1 MVDIVEKHH
10 SQYDSFFTPEEC
22 QHIISV
28 FEEYKDEVPHGTY
41 EETGYT
47 GLTSTYQSY
56 NWLYHP
62 ELEHLKIEQ
71 RLFNLPE
78 FNKWQF
84 MTLQCWG
91 NALHIGE
98 NLGQHYHGHEM
109 QNESMRRY
117 RFYNANIFLGGEY
130 NQTWYEDIDYVNN
143 DVGDIHVFSC
153 DLEHRVDENTG
164 QDTRYSMAIDIYPEY
179 NQLLHGSWQSA
190 DAHMGRYKISKNEY
204 DRYRDTIAMRFY
216 IARALFA
223 IDFHN
228 TKILEESQAGNKKG
242 VQFHENMRDRLI
254 AWNNDYKDHV
264 HELEE
269 QNRQYGFEPDVPPLH
284 FDVDRS
290 SSRHTIFKKVIDPF
304 TSKGLE
310 DEKPKMIDYRA
321 MSPDDIDQVM
331 EDQKLQQTDWDAE
344 GILDKI
350 NSEDH
355 ECIIQE
361 YNGQYSGYSFVHYE
375 KRNGRAHV
383 SSICT
388 IPEYRGDGL
397 ALDNLQRI
405 DTTIR
410 NAGYKKLY
418 LVTRDDNE
426 SAHRLY
432 EKHGFKEVGTIKEY
446 YEDAADAVEYL
457 KKV

>member
-1 MVDIVEKHH
+1 MVDIVKKYH
-10 SQYDSFFTPEEC
+10 SNYSNFFTPEEC
-22 QHIISV
+22 EYIISV
-28 FEEYKDEVPHGTY
+28 IEKHKDDLPISD
-41 EETGYT
+41 EETTGYS
-47 GLTSTYQSY
+47 GLTSTYPMY
-56 NWLYHP
+56 NWLYNP
-62 ELEHLKIEQ
+62 DLADLKIEQ

-78 FNKWQF
+78 FSQWQY
-84 MTLQCWG
+84 MTLQCWA
-91 NALHIGE
+91 NALHEGE
-98 NLGQHYHGHEM
+98 ELKQHMHGHDLNK
-109 QNESMRRY
+109 QGLSQDMRRFL
-117 RFYNANIFLGGEY
+117 FYNANIYLGGEY
-130 NQTWYEDIDYVNN
+130 NETWYEDYGVVNN
-143 DVGDIHVFSC
+143 QPGDIHIFTC
-153 DLEHRVDENTG
+153 DVEHRVDSNIG
-164 QDTRYSMAIDIYPEY
+164 SDTRYSMAIDIYPEY
-179 NQLLHGSWQSA
+179 NEHLTHQ
-190 DAHMGRYKISKNEY
+190 GRYKIAKNEH

-228 TKILEESQAGNKKG
+228 TKILEESQRGNKKAIA
-242 VQFHENMRDRLI
+242 FHELQRDRLI
-254 AWNNDYKDHV
+254 EWNNAYKDHV

-321 MSPDDIDQVM
+321 MTADDIDRVL
-331 EDQKLQQTDWDAE
+331 EDQKHQDTDWDKE
-344 GILDKI
+344 GILEKI
-350 NSEDH
+350 QSDNH

-388 IPEYRGDGL
+388 IPEYRGEGL

-410 NAGYKKLY
+410 NAGYNKLY
-418 LVTRDDNE
+418 LVSRDDNE

-446 YEDAADAVEYL
+446 YEDYADAVEYL

>member
-78 FNKWQF
+78 FNKWQY

-98 NLGQHYHGHEM
+98 NLAQHYHGHEM
-109 QNESMRRY
+109 QNESLRRY

-130 NQTWYEDIDYVNN
+130 NQTWYEDIDYVHN

-164 QDTRYSMAIDIYPEY
+164 KDTRYSMAIDIYPEY
-179 NQLLHGSWQSA
+179 RKELTHQ
-190 DAHMGRYKISKNEY
+190 GRYKISKNE
-204 DRYRDTIAMRFY
+204 
-216 IARALFA
+216 
-223 IDFHN
+223 N
-228 TKILEESQAGNKKG
+228 
-242 VQFHENMRDRLI
+242 
-254 AWNNDYKDHV
+254 
-264 HELEE
+264 
-269 QNRQYGFEPDVPPLH
+269 
-284 FDVDRS
+284 
-290 SSRHTIFKKVIDPF
+290 
-304 TSKGLE
+304 
-310 DEKPKMIDYRA
+310 PKMIDYRA
-321 MSPDDIDQVM
+321 MSPDDIDRVM
-331 EDQKLQQTDWDAE
+331 EDQELQQTDWDAE
-344 GILDKI
+344 GILEKI
-350 NSEDH
+350 NSEEH

-361 YNGQYSGYSFVHYE
+361 YNGQYSGYSFVQYE

-388 IPEYRGDGL
+388 IPEYRGEGL

-432 EKHGFKEVGTIKEY
+432 EKHGFKEVGIIKEY
-446 YEDAADAVEYL
+446 YQDYADAVEYL
-457 KKV
+457 KKVN